1 MIRSRML
8 PLGASLFLLLLI
20 FACATT
26 GPGGKQSVILIPT
39 ATELSIGEGMNQQV
53 RAEQKILAD
62 TVWQNY
68 LNEVGQKIVAV
79 SDRKD
84 ITYHFAVIESDDIN
98 AFAAPG
104 GYIFFYTGILKMMDS
119 EAEMAAVLAH
129 EISHVVARH
138 SIKRI
143 QAAMGASILYELV
156 LGEKN
161 SQAVDIAVNLGLG
174 MAFAGYSRSAEN
186 EADNYGVTY
195 MARAGY
201 NPAAAVTMFK
211 KLAESSTG
219 ESNFFEQLFASH
231 PETQERIANVE
242 VRIKTIGSQTSGLT
256 YNTDRY
262 RQMKA
267 RLPK

>member
-1 MIRSRML
+1 MIRSKLL
-8 PLGASLFLLLLI
+8 PFGASLILLLLV

-39 ATELSIGEGMNQQV
+39 STEISIGAGMDQQV
-53 RAEQKILAD
+53 RAEEKILAD
-62 TVWQNY
+62 TLWQNY
-68 LNEVGQKIVAV
+68 VNEVGQKIVAV
-79 SDRKD
+79 CDRKD
-84 ITYHFAVIESDDIN
+84 ITYHFAVIESDAVN

-104 GYIFFYTGILKMMDS
+104 GYVFFYTGILKMMDS
-119 EAEMAAVLAH
+119 EAEMAAVMAH
-129 EISHVVARH
+129 EVSHVVARH

-156 LGEKN
+156 MGEKN

-186 EADNYGVTY
+186 EADSYGVTY
-195 MARAGY
+195 MTRAGY
-201 NPAAAVTMFK
+201 NPAAAVSMFK
-211 KLAESSTG
+211 KLAASSSG
-219 ESNFFEQLFASH
+219 ESNFFEQLFADH

-242 VRIKTIGSQTSGLT
+242 AQIKGMNTQNSSLV
-256 YNTDRY
+256 YNADRY

-267 RLPK
+267 RLTK